1 MADVDVVVELDRAGA
16 PLPVQIAAAV
26 RDLIDRQVLRP
37 GDRLPATRGLA
48 GRLQVSRGTVLAAWD
63 QLIAEGY
70 LSAAQGSGTVVDP
83 VLALTHPGRFPL
95 PAAAPEPG
103 AAATQTPAADVDL
116 RPGRPDV
123 GSVADGTWRRA
134 WRDAAADAG
143 PTSLDPIGPAD
154 LRAELATYLR
164 QLRGVLVPAD
174 DIIVTTGARDG
185 LAAVLQA
192 LPGRRGGRDG
202 LTIAVED
209 PGYPSLRQVP
219 ERLGVAVRPV
229 PVDAEGLVVRRLGD
243 IGGGP
248 PPDAVLVTPSHQY
261 PMGASM
267 TVARRLELLAWAR
280 RHDAVVIEDDYASE
294 LRYVGAPLPALA
306 ALDRRDHP
314 RGDRVVTLGSFSKTV
329 SPALGVGFLLVPAPL
344 RAAVVQRRTDLGP
357 VPSAIAQRAFAGW
370 LADGGLQRHLQR
382 MRRTYRRRRQ
392 IVADGLGGLDTVTV
406 RTMDGGLH
414 AVIEWTTP
422 DPSGPSDDRAAPASR
437 ETDTRERLA
446 AEGIAVGTLSEYWSH
461 GSTPERH
468 GLVVGYAGVDDAV
481 LAGAVATVRRVLTT
495 GTS

>member
-1 MADVDVVVELDRAGA
+1 MADVDVVVQLDRAGA
-16 PLPVQIAAAV
+16 PLPVQIAGAV
-26 RDLIDRQVLRP
+26 RDLIDRQVLQP

-48 GRLQVSRGTVLAAWD
+48 GRLRVSRGTVLAAWD

-70 LSAAQGSGTVVDP
+70 LSAVQGSGTVVDP
-83 VLALTHPGRFPL
+83 VLAQAHPGRFPL
-95 PAAAPEPG
+95 PIALPEPG
-103 AAATQTPAADVDL
+103 AVAEPGPSAFVDL

-123 GSVADGTWRRA
+123 RSVADGAWRRA

-143 PTSLDPIGPAD
+143 PTTLDPIGPAG
-154 LRAELATYLR
+154 LRAELAAYLR

-174 DIIVTTGARDG
+174 DVIVTTGARDG

-192 LPGRRGGRDG
+192 LPRGRSGGG
-202 LTIAVED
+202 ALTIAVED

-219 ERLGVAVRPV
+219 ERLGLVVRPV
-229 PVDAEGLVVRRLGD
+229 PVDAEGLVVQQLHATGT
-243 IGGGP
+243 GQ

-280 RHDAVVIEDDYASE
+280 RHHAVVIEDDYASE

-306 ALDRRDHP
+306 ALDRREHP

-329 SPALGVGFLLVPAPL
+329 SPALGVGFLVVPAPL
-344 RAAVVQRRTDLGP
+344 REALVQRRTDLGP

-392 IVADGLGGLDTVTV
+392 LVADGLGGLPAVTV

-414 AVIEWTTP
+414 AVIEWP
-422 DPSGPSDDRAAPASR
+422 SSGASGDPIDGAAR
-437 ETDTRERLA
+437 ERDTQQRLA
-446 AEGIAVGTLSEYWSH
+446 ARGIAVGTLSEYWSH

-468 GLVVGYAGVDDAV
+468 GLVIGYAGVDDVV
-481 LAGAVATVRRVLTT
+481 LEAAIATVRRVLVAAC
-495 GTS
+495 